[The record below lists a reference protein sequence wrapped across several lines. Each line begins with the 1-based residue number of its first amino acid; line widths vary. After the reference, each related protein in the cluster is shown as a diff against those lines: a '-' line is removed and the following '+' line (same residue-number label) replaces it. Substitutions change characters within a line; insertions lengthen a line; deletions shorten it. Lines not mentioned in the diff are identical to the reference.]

1 MGRHRSLKA
10 AGIASLAAVAV
21 AGPAAAGQCGH
32 SYSVDAPTTLSTVA
46 RACGVSVSALR
57 EANPGVDPSYVRS
70 GQHVAVPPKRPQG
83 AAAPVAV
90 GPTPVATVDSNDN
103 ASGSPHPYIVSPDYA
118 PTSYADTS
126 EEKLL
131 SPRGNSGRGNE
142 ARTKVRDAR
151 IDDGSPIWLSERSPE
166 GGHYG
171 ETSRL
176 SFQKQAA
183 MRIRNAGYTKTNV
196 NIPSPDG
203 IPAAHFTTESAVV
216 LTPDHPGYKLPDYS
230 TIGKLSD
237 HTKAEQISFALS
249 GHVKAVEGG
258 CLLLQ
263 SADNVTWRLAMPSP
277 SEKLVGKTVTA
288 WGVKGAGKSCG
299 NGLSML
305 VSHAIYAEPWGRG
318 TGGINP

>member
-1 MGRHRSLKA
+1 MGRRHSLKA
-10 AGIASLAAVAV
+10 AGVVSFAVIAV

-83 AAAPVAV
+83 AAAPIAV
-90 GPTPVATVDSNDN
+90 GPTPVATANSSDN
-103 ASGSPHPYIVSPDYA
+103 GSGSAHPYIVSPDYA
-118 PTSYADTS
+118 STSYKDTS
-126 EEKLL
+126 DEKLL
-131 SPRGNSGRGNE
+131 SPLGNRGRDNE
-142 ARTKVRDAR
+142 ARIRVRDAR
-151 IDDGSPIWLSERSPE
+151 TDDSSPVWLSERSPE

-176 SFQKQAA
+176 SFQKQSA
-183 MRIRNAGYTKTNV
+183 MRIRNAGYKKTSI

-203 IPAAHFTTESAVV
+203 VPAARFTTEPAVV
-216 LTPDHPGYKLPDYS
+216 LVPDHPGYKLPDYS

-277 SEKLVGKTVTA
+277 SERLVGKTVTA

-299 NGLSML
+299 DGLSML
-305 VSHAIYAEPWGRG
+305 VSHAIYAEPW
-318 TGGINP
+318 